1 MNQRTAHSQGNKASS
16 NLISEMF
23 VHRGSI
29 HSNMELFGGTGVADR
44 VLHEDETSRNNWR
57 IP

>member
-1 MNQRTAHSQGNKASS
+1 MMNQRTAHSQGIKASS

-29 HSNMELFGGTGVADR
+29 HSNMELFGGT
-44 VLHEDETSRNNWR
+44 TSALSYQRFA
-57 IP
+57 P